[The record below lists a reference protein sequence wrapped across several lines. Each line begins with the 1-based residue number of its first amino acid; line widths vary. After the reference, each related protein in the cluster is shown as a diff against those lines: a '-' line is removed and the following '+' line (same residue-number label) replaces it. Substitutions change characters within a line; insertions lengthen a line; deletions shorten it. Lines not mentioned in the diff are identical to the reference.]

1 MFEFFFYGANTWL
14 YNDRGLWRGLLIAL
28 ISHTQDL
35 NKWRDKTRSWQTVWY
50 FIDCITDKVEN
61 VIQESAGLL
70 ANFPELVDLP
80 A

>member
-1 MFEFFFYGANTWL
+1 M
-14 YNDRGLWRGLLIAL
+14 
-28 ISHTQDL
+28 
-35 NKWRDKTRSWQTVWY
+35 QTVWY

-70 ANFPELVDLP
+70 ANFPEVVDLP